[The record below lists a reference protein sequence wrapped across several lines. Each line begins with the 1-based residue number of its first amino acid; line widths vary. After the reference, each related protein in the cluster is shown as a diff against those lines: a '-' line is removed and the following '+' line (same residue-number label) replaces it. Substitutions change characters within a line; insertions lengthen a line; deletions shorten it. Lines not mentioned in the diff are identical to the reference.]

1 MSTSQPTSLG
11 AITAIAGKELRSFL
25 GNPTGYVFLTLFIAL
40 CAGAAFIPREFFDR
54 NLADLATLNKQMP
67 VILMLFVPA
76 ITMTLWADE
85 RRAGTDELLLTLPVR
100 DTEVVLGKYLGAVG
114 VLSIGLAFS
123 LVNVAVL
130 GYLGEPDVGLMFS
143 TYLGYW
149 LMGLLFI
156 AVGMIGSLLTTNVT
170 VAFVLG
176 VLGCASFALAES
188 VSIGGGL
195 IGVALF
201 AGTAGLGWVVA
212 FGTAI
217 HAGYAAV
224 VGALFALLLW
234 FGELV
239 PGFVGFFGAVDV
251 PSHFASFGEGV
262 LRIGDIA
269 FFVGGAA
276 VALYLCGL
284 LLSRRHW

>member
-1 MSTSQPTSLG
+1 MSVARPTSLG

-40 CAGAAFIPREFFDR
+40 CAGAAFWPREFFDR

-100 DTEVVLGKYLGAVG
+100 DTEVVLGKFLGAVG
-114 VLSIGLAFS
+114 VLTIGLAFS
-123 LVNVAVL
+123 LANVIVL
-130 GYLGEPDVGLMFS
+130 AILGDPDIGLMFS

-149 LMGLLFI
+149 LMGTFFV

-176 VLGCASFALAES
+176 VLGCAAFALTSS
-188 VSIGGGL
+188 VAIGGGL
-195 IGVALF
+195 VGVTLF
-201 AGTAGLGWVVA
+201 AGLAALAWIVA

-224 VGALFALLLW
+224 VGALVGLLLW

-239 PGFVGFFGAVDV
+239 PDFTDYFGAFDV
-251 PSHFASFGEGV
+251 PARFASFGEGI
-262 LRIGDIA
+262 LRLGDVA

>member
-1 MSTSQPTSLG
+1 MASTSSKDVILG
-11 AITAIAGKELRSFL
+11 IAGKELRSFL

-40 CAGAAFIPREFFDR
+40 CAGAAFWPREFFDR

-67 VILMLFVPA
+67 LILTLFVPA

-85 RRAGTDELLLTLPVR
+85 RRAGTDELLLTMPVR
-100 DTEVVLGKYLGAVG
+100 DTEVVLGKFLGAVG

-123 LVNVAVL
+123 LANVGVL
-130 GYLGEPDVGLMFS
+130 MYLGEPDVGLMFS
-143 TYLGYW
+143 TFLGYW
-149 LMGLLFI
+149 LMGTLFV

-176 VLGCASFALAES
+176 VLGCAAFALTQA
-188 VSIGGGL
+188 VAIGGGV
-195 IGVALF
+195 IGVAVL
-201 AGTAGLGWVVA
+201 AGLAALASLVFLGSGV
-212 FGTAI
+212 
-217 HAGYAAV
+217 HAGY
-224 VGALFALLLW
+224 GALLGALVGVVLW
-234 FGELV
+234 LGELV
-239 PGFVGFFGAVDV
+239 PGFAGLFAAFDA

-262 LRIGDIA
+262 IRLGDLV
-269 FFVGGAA
+269 FFAGGTA

>member
-1 MSTSQPTSLG
+1 MASTSSKDVILG
-11 AITAIAGKELRSFL
+11 IAGKELRSFL

-40 CAGAAFIPREFFDR
+40 CAGAAFWPREFFDR
-54 NLADLATLNKQMP
+54 NLADLATLNRQMP
-67 VILMLFVPA
+67 LILMLFVPA

-100 DTEVVLGKYLGAVG
+100 DTEVVLGKFLGAVG

-123 LVNVAVL
+123 LANVAVL
-130 GYLGEPDVGLMFS
+130 AYLGEPDVGLMFS
-143 TYLGYW
+143 TFLGYW
-149 LMGLLFI
+149 LMGTLFV

-176 VLGCASFALAES
+176 VLGCAAFALAQS
-188 VSIGGGL
+188 VAIGGGV
-195 IGVALF
+195 IGVALL
-201 AGTAGLGWVVA
+201 AGLASLGWLVA
-212 FGTAI
+212 FGSGI
-217 HAGYAAV
+217 HAGYAALFGAFLGV
-224 VGALFALLLW
+224 VLW
-234 FGELV
+234 IGDVV
-239 PGFVGFFGAVDV
+239 PGFTGLFQAFDA

-262 LRIGDIA
+262 IRLGDVV
-269 FFVGGAA
+269 FFAGGTA

>member
-1 MSTSQPTSLG
+1 MASRSSSDVVLG
-11 AITAIAGKELRSFL
+11 IAGKELRSFL

-40 CAGAAFIPREFFDR
+40 CAGAAFWPREFFDR

-67 VILMLFVPA
+67 LILMLFVPA

-100 DTEVVLGKYLGAVG
+100 DTEVVLGKFLGAVG
-114 VLSIGLAFS
+114 VLSIALAFS
-123 LVNVAVL
+123 LANVGVL
-130 GYLGEPDVGLMFS
+130 AYLGEPDIGLMFS
-143 TYLGYW
+143 TFLGYW
-149 LMGLLFI
+149 LMGTLFV

-176 VLGCASFALAES
+176 VLGCAAFALAQA
-188 VSIGGGL
+188 VAIGGGV
-195 IGVALF
+195 IGIALL
-201 AGTAGLGWVVA
+201 AGLAGLGWLVS
-212 FGTAI
+212 FGSGI
-217 HAGYAAV
+217 HAGYAALFGAFLGV
-224 VGALFALLLW
+224 VLW
-234 FGELV
+234 LGDVV
-239 PGFVGFFGAVDV
+239 PGFTGLFSGFDA

-262 LRIGDIA
+262 IRLGDVV
-269 FFVGGAA
+269 FFAGGTA

>member
-1 MSTSQPTSLG
+1 MATTSSKDVIFG
-11 AITAIAGKELRSFL
+11 IAGKELRSFL

-40 CAGAAFIPREFFDR
+40 CAGAAFWPREFFDR
-54 NLADLATLNKQMP
+54 NLADLATLNRQMP
-67 VILMLFVPA
+67 LILMLFVPA

-100 DTEVVLGKYLGAVG
+100 DTEVVLGKFLGAVG

-123 LVNVAVL
+123 LANVAVL
-130 GYLGEPDVGLMFS
+130 AYLGEPDVGLMFS
-143 TYLGYW
+143 TFLGYW
-149 LMGLLFI
+149 LMGTLFV

-176 VLGCASFALAES
+176 VLGCAAFALAQS
-188 VSIGGGL
+188 VAIGGGV
-195 IGVALF
+195 IGVALL
-201 AGTAGLGWVVA
+201 AGLASLGWLVA
-212 FGTAI
+212 FGSGI
-217 HAGYAAV
+217 HAGYAAL
-224 VGALFALLLW
+224 VGAFVGVVLW
-234 FGELV
+234 LGDVV
-239 PGFVGFFGAVDV
+239 PGFTGLFAAFDA

-262 LRIGDIA
+262 IRLGDVV
-269 FFVGGAA
+269 FFAGGTA